1 MSAIL
6 YEPPVVGLIGLGH
19 LGSALLEGIF
29 TYTPHMIK
37 ASDVRPII
45 LRDPKFARV
54 PVMQDNRQLA
64 KEVGILILAVRP
76 QDMDEVLEQIADF
89 KGLII
94 TFAAGLPLHYY
105 SSRVREATIVRAM
118 TNLSIAYG
126 RGMTAWVT
134 SADSL
139 EKDIWVANSL
149 LTDLGNCIK
158 VREEDESHLDV
169 VTALSG
175 SGIAYLAQVFDSM
188 KVVGMEHGLSEKDA
202 ELTVLET
209 VKGLLTLYRNTD
221 LSLDEI
227 VSSVASKGGTTEAG
241 LKTMRAKG
249 LERAVRQGLEDT
261 ISKCKDLSES

>member
-19 LGSALLEGIF
+19 LGNALLEGIF
-29 TYTPHMIK
+29 NHTPHMIR

-45 LRDPKFARV
+45 LSDPKFSHI
-54 PVMQDNRQLA
+54 PVMQDNRRLA
-64 KEVGILILAVRP
+64 KEVGVLILAVRP
-76 QDMDEVLEQIADF
+76 QDMEQVLDEISDF
-89 KGLII
+89 TGLII
-94 TFAAGLPLHYY
+94 TFAAGLPLQYY

-126 RGMTAWVT
+126 QGMTAWVT
-134 SADSL
+134 SAESVD
-139 EKDIWVANSL
+139 EDVWIANALFS
-149 LTDLGNCIK
+149 DLGNCIR
-158 VREEDESHLDV
+158 VVEADESHLDV

-175 SGIAYLAQVFDSM
+175 SGLAYLAQVFDSM

-227 VSSVASKGGTTEAG
+227 VSSVASQGGTTEAG
-241 LKTMRAKG
+241 LQTMRAKG
-249 LERAVRQGLEDT
+249 LETALKQGLEDT
-261 ISKCKDLSES
+261 ISKCKDLADS